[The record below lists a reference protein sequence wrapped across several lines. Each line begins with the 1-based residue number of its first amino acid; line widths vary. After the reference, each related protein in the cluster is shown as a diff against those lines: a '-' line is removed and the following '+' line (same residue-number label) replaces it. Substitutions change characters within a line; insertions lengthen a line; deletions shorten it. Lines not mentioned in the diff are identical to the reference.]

1 MEPPNPVDFSDR
13 LGNWFFCCIFSPATA
28 DLAGWIVGGRPCQ
41 SKKWWIAMKKTITF
55 LTLFVLLLVAGASVA
70 ETRQVLIIEVRGL
83 NCPFCAYDVGV
94 ALMKMPGVYRA
105 DIDLAENQARVF
117 MLAGRSPD
125 EEQIRAVII
134 AEGLTPGTSELQTE
148 ET

>member
-1 MEPPNPVDFSDR
+1 
-13 LGNWFFCCIFSPATA
+13 
-28 DLAGWIVGGRPCQ
+28 
-41 SKKWWIAMKKTITF
+41 MKKTITI
-55 LTLFVLLLVAGASVA
+55 LTLFVLLLAAGVSVA

-94 ALMKMPGVYRA
+94 ALMKMPGVDRA
-105 DIDLAENQARVF
+105 DINLADNQARVI
-117 MLAGRSPD
+117 MLAGRNAD

-134 AEGLTPGTSELQTE
+134 AEGLTPGASELQTE